1 MERFSN
7 QYVARTV
14 LPWLPV
20 IYAGI
25 GLVYL
30 VAPENGINR
39 ETVILSWL
47 TAIAMM
53 SIWIGLW
60 RLPDSRVG
68 ALLIGCALVGQS
80 YALSFPFI
88 SDDPERFVAFLVT
101 QMGIGCLFYSPLT
114 TLGLGLVGT
123 MGFLGVA
130 ATLTSPLG
138 LHWYVDLAATVAL
151 SVVVAYFRTV
161 AFESAQKADTEIRL
175 EHTRQRDVFQMALDA
190 VVTADQNGAILD
202 WNAKAEE
209 IFGWKREEV
218 VGRLLADTIVPAQHR
233 EKHSHGMKRAKEGA
247 SPVVVGSRIEIEA
260 CHRSGRQFPIELS
273 ITVLRRAD
281 GPTYTAFLRDIT
293 DRRAFV
299 AEQARGREL
308 AEEADRL
315 KGEFLATIS
324 HEIRTPLYGVL
335 GMTEMA
341 LEAEDADERTDLL
354 DRSFACASTLLTLLT
369 DILDFSR
376 VGRAEVDLEVISFNP
391 RELLDGI
398 LDTFAVEAGNRGL
411 ELLGN
416 VAPLVP
422 DRVEGDP
429 ARIRQVL
436 VNLVGNAVKFTERG
450 WVQVDIDGEAEDTSF
465 KMRIRVRDTGIGID
479 LESRAAMFDAF
490 RQADASTTRRYG
502 GTGLGLAISKGL
514 VELMDGEIGYEPVA
528 SGGSEFWFRLAMRAD
543 AHPIA
548 PEPLPEIGRVLVAYP
563 APATR
568 EFLENLLN
576 SWGGTVATVADLAA
590 ADRELGTA
598 RQVGAPFRLVVAD
611 LTLAESGSPR
621 LRQSLAEHIKE
632 SNSAV
637 IGLVPLSKGREAFRD
652 TPLIRQIVTSPIKSG
667 VLRAAVESVLK
678 MNNSTRKPASV
689 HRIRR
694 S

>member
-7 QYVARTV
+7 QSVAQTV

-25 GLVYL
+25 GLIYL
-30 VAPENGINR
+30 VAPDNGINR
-39 ETVILSWL
+39 DTVILSWL

-53 SIWIGLW
+53 VIWFGLW
-60 RLPDSRVG
+60 RLPDSWAE
-68 ALLIGCALVGQS
+68 ALLIGCAIVGQS

-114 TLGLGLVGT
+114 TFGLGLAGA

-130 ATLTSPLG
+130 ATLTSPLS

-151 SVVVAYFRTV
+151 SVVVAYFRNL
-161 AFESAQKADTEIRL
+161 AFESAQKADAEIRM
-175 EHTRQRDVFQMALDA
+175 EHGRQRDVFQMALDA
-190 VVTADQNGAILD
+190 VVTADQDGAILD

-209 IFGWKREEV
+209 IFGWKRGEV
-218 VGRLLADTIVPAQHR
+218 LGRLLSDTIVPAAYR
-233 EKHSHGMKRAKEGA
+233 EAHSHGMKRAKDGA
-247 SPVVVGSRIEIEA
+247 PPVVIGSRIEIEA
-260 CHRSGRQFPIELS
+260 CDRSGRQFPIELS
-273 ITVLRRAD
+273 ITELRRP
-281 GPTYTAFLRDIT
+281 GGSTYTAFLRDIT
-293 DRRAFV
+293 DRQAFV
-299 AEQARGREL
+299 AEQARGRER

-315 KGEFLATIS
+315 KSEFLATIS
-324 HEIRTPLYGVL
+324 HEIRTPLNGVL

-341 LEAEDADERTDLL
+341 IDTDDPEERADLL
-354 DRSFACASTLLTLLT
+354 GRSFACASTLLTLLT

-376 VGRAEVDLEVISFNP
+376 LGRSEVDLELISFNP

-450 WVQVDIDGEAEDTSF
+450 WVEVDIDGEAEDSSF
-465 KMRIRVRDTGIGID
+465 KMIIRVRDTGIGVD
-479 LESRAAMFDAF
+479 LESHATMFDAF
-490 RQADASTTRRYG
+490 RQADASTTRKYG

-514 VELMDGEIGYEPVA
+514 VELMGGEIGYSSVA
-528 SGGSEFWFRLAMRAD
+528 SGGSEFWFRLALRAD
-543 AHPIA
+543 GPPIA
-548 PEPLPEIGRVLVAYP
+548 SEPLSEIGRVLVAYP
-563 APATR
+563 TPATR
-568 EFLENLLN
+568 EFLAKLLS
-576 SWGGTVATVADLAA
+576 SWGGTVATVADLDA
-590 ADRELGTA
+590 ADRELGAA
-598 RQVGAPFRLVVAD
+598 RQVGAPFRLVLAD
-611 LTLAESGSPR
+611 LVLAESGSQR
-621 LRQSLAEHIKE
+621 LRQSVSEHVKE
-632 SNSAV
+632 SKAAV
-637 IGLVPLSKGREAFRD
+637 IGLVPLSNGREAFREN
-652 TPLIRQIVTSPIKSG
+652 PLIRQIVTSPIKSG
-667 VLRAAVESVLK
+667 VLRAAVESVLRK
-678 MNNSTRKPASV
+678 KNPTAKPASV
-689 HRIRR
+689 HRISR

>member
-53 SIWIGLW
+53 SIWVGLW

-209 IFGWKREEV
+209 TFGWKREEV

-247 SPVVVGSRIEIEA
+247 PPVVVVEPTKLDHATRVS
-260 CHRSGRQFPIELS
+260 HRLASA
-273 ITVLRRAD
+273 LRRKLSVEDLVKNAVAHETKASALQAQAD
-281 GPTYTAFLRDIT
+281 HQTARAGALRE
-293 DRRAFV
+293 A
-299 AEQARGREL
+299 AAALPAAL
-308 AEEADRL
+308 AE
-315 KGEFLATIS
+315 
-324 HEIRTPLYGVL
+324 
-335 GMTEMA
+335 
-341 LEAEDADERTDLL
+341 
-354 DRSFACASTLLTLLT
+354 
-369 DILDFSR
+369 
-376 VGRAEVDLEVISFNP
+376 
-391 RELLDGI
+391 RE
-398 LDTFAVEAGNRGL
+398 TAKE
-411 ELLGN
+411 
-416 VAPLVP
+416 
-422 DRVEGDP
+422 
-429 ARIRQVL
+429 
-436 VNLVGNAVKFTERG
+436 
-450 WVQVDIDGEAEDTSF
+450 
-465 KMRIRVRDTGIGID
+465 
-479 LESRAAMFDAF
+479 
-490 RQADASTTRRYG
+490 
-502 GTGLGLAISKGL
+502 
-514 VELMDGEIGYEPVA
+514 
-528 SGGSEFWFRLAMRAD
+528 
-543 AHPIA
+543 
-548 PEPLPEIGRVLVAYP
+548 
-563 APATR
+563 
-568 EFLENLLN
+568 
-576 SWGGTVATVADLAA
+576 
-590 ADRELGTA
+590 TA
-598 RQVGAPFRLVVAD
+598 RVA
-611 LTLAESGSPR
+611 
-621 LRQSLAEHIKE
+621 
-632 SNSAV
+632 
-637 IGLVPLSKGREAFRD
+637 
-652 TPLIRQIVTSPIKSG
+652 
-667 VLRAAVESVLK
+667 
-678 MNNSTRKPASV
+678 
-689 HRIRR
+689 
-694 S
+694 